1 MSNILRKWS
10 QEETFNLISFYRELR
25 VLWDPQN
32 RDYGLKSKRAEA
44 ISALAEKFDTTDAE
58 IKKKLHNLRCQFR
71 GEIRNYNKR
80 VKNVSKF
87 TRDDPKLISNWQF
100 FDLMKDVMGYSEK
113 KNIFFHSEVRS
124 HIIMENPI
132 YF

>member
-25 VLWDPQN
+25 VLWDPHN

-58 IKKKLHNLRCQFR
+58 INRKLHNLRCQFR

-80 VKNVSKF
+80 VKNDSKF
-87 TRDDPKLISNWQF
+87 TRDNPKDNGISNWQF

-113 KNIFFHSEVRS
+113 KDHFFDSEV
-124 HIIMENPI
+124 
-132 YF
+132 YLLFGVLL